1 MSDYIKLEFGEP
13 SLRGPKGETGETGV
27 GIAGIAF
34 KEEDSGGNNIYI
46 ITTTDGKAY
55 EFTTNK
61 GAKGDTG
68 VGIKSIALKGT
79 DANGNNIYTITT
91 TDNATYE
98 FTANKGAKGDTGVGI
113 KSVALKATDAAGNNV
128 YTITM
133 TDDSTYEFT
142 AYKGA
147 KGDKGDPFIYD
158 DFTAEQIEGL
168 KVKGD
173 KGDTGE
179 TGVGIDKITFKEV
192 SSAGDNVYTI
202 TMTDGTTY
210 NFTAPK
216 GDKGNKGDTGVGIA
230 SITLEGT
237 DSAGN
242 NTYLVTLTDNTT
254 YTFTA
259 NRGAQGEQGIQGEA
273 GTIEIG
279 TVTTGAAGSA
289 AAVENVGTAENAKLN
304 FTIPEGDKG
313 DKGDKGDTG
322 DTGETGE
329 TGVGISNVVYKEEN
343 TNGDKVYTVNL
354 SDGTKYDFVVPKGAK
369 GDKGDPL
376 TYDDLT
382 TEQVEMLAKD
392 ISSFVGVP
400 TKTSELTNDSN
411 FAVDANYVHTDNN
424 FTAALL
430 AKLNSLTKLTKVSE
444 LENDAGYL
452 TEHQSL
458 TEYAKKTE
466 LPTKVSQL
474 TNDSGYATG
483 TSVDSK
489 VSAHNTATEAHNDI
503 RELITGLTNR
513 LNALAD
519 SDDTTL
525 DQMSEVVAYI
535 KANRTLIESITTGK
549 VSVSDII
556 NNLTTNVSNKP
567 LSAAQGVAL
576 KALIDAIT
584 VPTKVSELE
593 NDKGYLTQHQSLTD
607 YATQTWVENKGYLT
621 THQDISGKA
630 NTADLAAVATSG
642 SYNDLSDKPS
652 IPSITGL
659 ASEEWVES
667 NFAKTLLKTITLS
680 TTWSGSA
687 APYTQTVTVS
697 GILAADTPI
706 LDLVVSTSNYE
717 DEQTAWANVFKA
729 VASANTLT
737 FYAKEKTE
745 TSLTIQ
751 VKVVR

>member
-1 MSDYIKLEFGEP
+1 MSDIKLEFGDS

-27 GIAGIAF
+27 GIADITF
-34 KEEDSGGNNIYI
+34 KEEDSGGNNVYT
-46 ITTTDGKAY
+46 ITTTDGK
-55 EFTTNK
+55 
-61 GAKGDTG
+61 
-68 VGIKSIALKGT
+68 
-79 DANGNNIYTITT
+79 
-91 TDNATYE
+91 TYE

-133 TDDSTYEFT
+133 TDNSTYEFT
-142 AYKGA
+142 ACKGA
-147 KGDKGDPFIYD
+147 KGDKGDPFTYD

-173 KGDTGE
+173 KGDTGD
-179 TGVGIDKITFKEV
+179 TGNGISGVAFKEV
-192 SSAGDNVYTI
+192 SSTGDNVYTI

-216 GDKGNKGDTGVGIA
+216 GDKGNKGDKGVGIA
-230 SITLEGT
+230 LITLEST
-237 DSAGN
+237 DSDGN

-259 NRGAQGEQGIQGEA
+259 NRGAQGIQGIQGEA

-279 TVTTGAAGSA
+279 AVTTGAAGSA
-289 AAVENVGTAENAKLN
+289 ATVENVGTAENAKLN
-304 FTIPEGDKG
+304 FTIPKGDKG
-313 DKGDKGDTG
+313 DKGNKGDTG

-329 TGVGISNVVYKEEN
+329 TGVGISSVAYKEEKA
-343 TNGDKVYTVNL
+343 NGDKVYTVNL
-354 SDGTKYDFVVPKGAK
+354 SDGTKYDFIVPKGAK
-369 GDKGDPL
+369 GDKGDSF

-382 TEQVEMLAKD
+382 TEQVETLAKD

-424 FTAALL
+424 FTTALL
-430 AKLNSLTKLTKVSE
+430 TKLNSLTKLTKVSE

-458 TEYAKKTE
+458 TEYAKKTD

-503 RELITGLTNR
+503 RELIAGLATR

-556 NNLTTNVSNKP
+556 NNLTTNVSSKP

-593 NDKGYLTQHQSLTD
+593 NDKGYLT
-607 YATQTWVENKGYLT
+607 

-642 SYNDLSDKPS
+642 SYNDLSNKPS

-680 TTWSGSA
+680 TTWTGSA
-687 APYTQTVTVS
+687 APYTQAVTVS
-697 GILAADTPI
+697 GILATDTPI
-706 LDLVVSTSNYE
+706 LDLVASTTNYE

-737 FYAKEKTE
+737 FYTKEKTE

-751 VKVVR
+751 ARVVR